1 MLSRIIEI
9 NENLSLQIKQNLDYK
24 YAGEIWDAALVLTY
38 FFINKKSEKIINIK
52 NKIIIELGAG
62 TGINGL
68 ILGALGAKKIILTD
82 KGDCLDLLKE
92 NYENNKM
99 KFDTNLICDIKEL
112 DWTKEDSRSSQEMK
126 DMNNRPPV
134 KNKVK
139 NMDQYSTIFVGF
151 PIWWGK
157 EPTIVN
163 TFLESYDLTDKII
176 IPFATYHSSGIGETD
191 EYIKPSCKG
200 AKCLI
205 AKGFEMDD
213 LDHIDDLIG

>member
-112 DWTKEDSRSSQEMK
+112 DWTKEDDRKKINDKIDYIIASDIIWNPKLRIPLFETINYLFENNENIEAIFSCQIRDNEIK
-126 DMNNRPPV
+126 DFLNLFN
-134 KNKVK
+134 KNKYIIEK
-139 NMDQYSTIFVGF
+139 LPDN
-151 PIWWGK
+151 
-157 EPTIVN
+157 
-163 TFLESYDLTDKII
+163 LYDDEYKADDII
-176 IPFATYHSSGIGETD
+176 I
-191 EYIKPSCKG
+191 IKIRK
-200 AKCLI
+200 I
-205 AKGFEMDD
+205 
-213 LDHIDDLIG
+213 

>member
-99 KFDTNLICDIKEL
+99 KFDKNLICDIKEL
-112 DWTKEDSRSSQEMK
+112 DWNKEDDRKTINDKIDYIIGSDIVWNPKLRIPLFETINYLFENNENIEAIFSFQIRNNEIK
-126 DMNNRPPV
+126 DFLNLFN
-134 KNKVK
+134 KNKYIIEK
-139 NMDQYSTIFVGF
+139 LPDD
-151 PIWWGK
+151 
-157 EPTIVN
+157 
-163 TFLESYDLTDKII
+163 LYDDEYKADDII
-176 IPFATYHSSGIGETD
+176 ILKIR
-191 EYIKPSCKG
+191 K
-200 AKCLI
+200 L
-205 AKGFEMDD
+205 
-213 LDHIDDLIG
+213 

>member
-82 KGDCLDLLKE
+82 KGDCLFLLKE

-99 KFDTNLICDIKEL
+99 KFDKNLICDIKEL
-112 DWTKEDSRSSQEMK
+112 DWNNEDDRKKINDKIDYIIGSDIVWNPKLRIPLFDTINYFFENNENIEAIFSFQIRDNEIK
-126 DMNNRPPV
+126 DFLNLFN
-134 KNKVK
+134 KNKFIIEK
-139 NMDQYSTIFVGF
+139 LPDN
-151 PIWWGK
+151 
-157 EPTIVN
+157 
-163 TFLESYDLTDKII
+163 LYDDEYKADDII
-176 IPFATYHSSGIGETD
+176 I
-191 EYIKPSCKG
+191 IKIRK
-200 AKCLI
+200 I
-205 AKGFEMDD
+205 
-213 LDHIDDLIG
+213 

>member
-68 ILGALGAKKIILTD
+68 TLGALGAKKIILTD

-99 KFDTNLICDIKEL
+99 KFDKNLICDIKEL
-112 DWTKEDSRSSQEMK
+112 DWNKEDDRKTINDKIDYIIGSDIVWNPKLRIPLFETINYLFENNENIEAIFSFQIRDNEIK
-126 DMNNRPPV
+126 DFLNLFN
-134 KNKVK
+134 KNKYIIK
-139 NMDQYSTIFVGF
+139 KLSDD
-151 PIWWGK
+151 
-157 EPTIVN
+157 
-163 TFLESYDLTDKII
+163 LYDDEYKADDII
-176 IPFATYHSSGIGETD
+176 I
-191 EYIKPSCKG
+191 IKIRK
-200 AKCLI
+200 I
-205 AKGFEMDD
+205 
-213 LDHIDDLIG
+213 